1 MADQH
6 QKLQGHPPWCQPQSP
21 QMKHKAGTDELSNKG
36 QVNDLSGV
44 SAGSRVSRYSRRS
57 VTSHP
62 RSQEEPGK
70 PAKEV
75 TGKNHIGM
83 DT

>member
-1 MADQH
+1 
-6 QKLQGHPPWCQPQSP
+6 
-21 QMKHKAGTDELSNKG
+21 MKHKAGTDELSNKG